1 MLLFLHFTSQH
12 HGRLLLPVPLT
23 LIFSPFPAPFLEK
36 GKNASSH
43 LFIRSLPVP
52 LPYPI
57 STTAHQVIA
66 GLGISFPTETTQG
79 CSVRETGRRGWWQIQ
94 GQPPLQMLADP
105 LENQAAL
112 LLRRQPRSRPCS
124 LFGWWFSLWELTLLP
139 TNIPQDTLSYIWYSD
154 FSLL

>member
-1 MLLFLHFTSQH
+1 MHLFLHFTSQH
-12 HGRLLLPVPLT
+12 HGQLFFPVPLT

-79 CSVRETGRRGWWQIQ
+79 CSVRETGRRGW
-94 GQPPLQMLADP
+94 
-105 LENQAAL
+105 
-112 LLRRQPRSRPCS
+112 
-124 LFGWWFSLWELTLLP
+124 
-139 TNIPQDTLSYIWYSD
+139 
-154 FSLL
+154 